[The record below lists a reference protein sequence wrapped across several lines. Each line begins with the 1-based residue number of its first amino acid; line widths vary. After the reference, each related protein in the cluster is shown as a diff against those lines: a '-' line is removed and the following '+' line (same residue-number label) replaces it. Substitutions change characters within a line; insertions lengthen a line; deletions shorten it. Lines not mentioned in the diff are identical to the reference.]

1 MPRHF
6 LPRLV
11 HISALSKDK
20 DDVRK
25 AMSQAILAAAGLYMQ
40 IEVQEE
46 KVVPALA
53 MRQTSP

>member
-11 HISALSKDK
+11 YMSAQSNGK

-46 KVVPALA
+46 KVIPALA
-53 MRQTSP
+53 KRQTSS